1 MAKKEHSQRRL
12 KGYYGFQKKYP
23 SRIGE
28 RPIHE
33 SRKAKKRERIR
44 TILFCVFLCLL
55 FVGVFV
61 FSKFCYDLSTRPLD
75 KNNVSSPPLVTAD
88 NIGTVRAT
96 YIDNYVLRNM
106 TDLGNHL
113 NSAKENGFNAV
124 MLDFKTKDGILTY
137 DSDLLSY
144 SGGEDYIKIDSQ
156 IINKIKSEGFLL
168 LGRVYCFED
177 TVAPQR
183 LNAYVYENKEKTR
196 IWFDDS
202 AIMNGKVWL
211 DPTNSKSTNYISSV
225 INEIVKLGVD
235 CIYLDSVQFPESRPG
250 AVPVYTNDDTTL
262 NRNMILMKFIEK
274 AVNSAKG
281 RLVILG
287 CPLECAD
294 GGNTEKW
301 GGTLFDTAAHICS
314 PVLEAPGNSDFL
326 TYIENS
332 YLVLNNK
339 ALNNFSTVKVIPT
352 IKNPVENTEFYEILS
367 SSKAGS
373 YIIVP

>member
-1 MAKKEHSQRRL
+1 MARKENSQRRL

-44 TILFCVFLCLL
+44 TILFCVFLCFL

-61 FSKFCYDLSTRPLD
+61 FAKFCYNLSTRPLD
-75 KNNVSSPPLVTAD
+75 RNHIDSPPLVTAD

-96 YIDNYVLRNM
+96 YIDNYVLRDM

-113 NSAKENGFNAV
+113 DSAKENGFNAV
-124 MLDFKTKDGILTY
+124 MIDFKTKDGLLTY
-137 DSDLLSY
+137 ESDLISY
-144 SGGEDYIKIDSQ
+144 SGEEEYTKIDSQ
-156 IINKIKSEGFLL
+156 IIDKIKSEGFLL
-168 LGRVYCFED
+168 LGRIYCFED
-177 TVAPQR
+177 TIAPQR
-183 LNAYVYENKEKTR
+183 LNAYVYEDVEKTR

-211 DPTNSKSTNYISSV
+211 DPTNSKSTNYLCSV
-225 INEIVKLGVD
+225 IKEVVSMGAD

-250 AVPVYTNDDTTL
+250 AVPVYTSDDTTL
-262 NRNMILMKFIEK
+262 NRNLVLMKFIEK
-274 AVNSAKG
+274 AVSSTNG
-281 RLVILG
+281 RPVILG

-314 PVLEAPGNSDFL
+314 PVLESPNNGNYIS
-326 TYIENS
+326 YIENS

-352 IKNPVENTEFYEILS
+352 IKNPIENTEFYEKLS
-367 SSKAGS
+367 SSKAQS
-373 YIIVP
+373 YIIIP